1 MLEWHRLVEHMVRE
15 RVEVERI
22 AAITAAPKFFFE
34 SALDNET
41 AARRV
46 HSAAEKLIAE
56 GRFCLPHTQVLIEDP
71 IRGGKDG
78 RQFYLCTQR
87 NDDIEVWGA
96 TKLLGRLVPYGN
108 PKSIPLCTGTSWTD
122 DVHSPTFAVKE
133 FVLAMAASTA
143 IKIDMG
149 DHTRVGWINGQ
160 MPTTKPGNFE
170 DFMEALRRGE
180 VQVINPDAVTRTVFE
195 ELDLNRWSLPV
206 YDFGPLLNGQGEG
219 ALEGDLINQ
228 LWDEPSEV
236 ALPSASCVFLFRAYG
251 DPFRGSITRLV
262 RVDGLREGKPNVTFT
277 CAHIQRHV
285 RYADFTLHPGYWSVL
300 DGGDEIAE
308 SEVLAETACR
318 LLSAW
323 RANFEERE
331 VRNYRTAKIN
341 KKRLAANLAPIQS
354 TQTIHIAEQRVVYL
368 REQLTAHRHL
378 ATGRVMPQHKRRI
391 SDRWIVPKNPS
402 ARPFRPYQR
411 KPQEITVNPDR
422 QLAPRQFRVVK

>member
-1 MLEWHRLVEHMVRE
+1 
-15 RVEVERI
+15 
-22 AAITAAPKFFFE
+22 
-34 SALDNET
+34 
-41 AARRV
+41 
-46 HSAAEKLIAE
+46 
-56 GRFCLPHTQVLIEDP
+56 
-71 IRGGKDG
+71 
-78 RQFYLCTQR
+78 
-87 NDDIEVWGA
+87 
-96 TKLLGRLVPYGN
+96 
-108 PKSIPLCTGTSWTD
+108 
-122 DVHSPTFAVKE
+122 
-133 FVLAMAASTA
+133 MAASTA

-341 KKRLAANLAPIQS
+341 KKRLAANLAPIQP
-354 TQTIHIAEQRVVYL
+354 TRTIHITEQRVVYL
-368 REQLTAHRHL
+368 REQYSASAKAGTA
-378 ATGRVMPQHKRRI
+378 RVMPQHSRKI
-391 SDRWIVPKNPS
+391 TDRWVFPKNPS

-411 KPQEITVNPDR
+411 KAQVVTVNPGER
-422 QLAPRQFRVVK
+422 LAAPSYRVTK